1 MIRFLRAFAWLRW
14 RLMLNGVRGS
24 RRRDALE
31 QISRLLALVVPAAIV
46 VTSAGSILMVSA
58 AGLLGGYAIASG
70 KYALAPD
77 AVILGTRILL
87 FVVTGLVL
95 FMPIGGAA
103 QTTGTKYS
111 RLLLLPI
118 SARSL
123 HLVEVLAGL
132 ADPWIF
138 FSLPG
143 LGLFAIGLAAG
154 GRADL
159 AGVAFAAGLALVIV
173 LASLASLVS
182 FLVSWLFR
190 DRRRAE
196 LLTIIFVMSISV
208 VAMLPQV
215 LSDGE
220 TGRRVGRV
228 AGRGFSVARVD
239 ALLPA
244 WSQALP
250 SEVFGR
256 VMNAAVAGGAAGQRR
271 AAAGW
276 MAVLLAQGALLF
288 WLSSLVHRRLLESA
302 VGSSGT
308 RHRVTKMRPPW
319 RLPGINVQASAIAWV
334 MFKNG
339 LRSVRGRVAVLL
351 PGPMIALVSIMLL
364 RQPDEAPWIATLGTH
379 SHAMFAASLVVSML
393 AIHPFTLNQFASDR
407 TGLTLQFLLPVST
420 RDLVRGKA
428 LGGGALFVLAA
439 LVSGLAAALATGGGS
454 PVAWAM
460 TALGGLAM
468 YVAVTPL
475 AAVLSALF
483 PVVADMSKAGSGGN
497 PHTASALIG
506 MVAAGVGALPAVA
519 IGVSGFLPFGSQTAS
534 LVAMFVWLCVVTV
547 VAWLLLGVV
556 ARVVTARRENL
567 FLTK

>member
-70 KYALAPD
+70 KYAFAPD
-77 AVILGTRILL
+77 AIILGTRILL

-143 LGLFAIGLAAG
+143 LGLFATGLAAG
-154 GRADL
+154 GRPDL

-256 VMNAAVAGGAAGQRR
+256 VMNAAVAGTAGHRG

-319 RLPGINVQASAIAWV
+319 RLPGISVQASAIAWV

-351 PGPMIALVSIMLL
+351 PGPMIALVSIMML
-364 RQPDEAPWIATLGTH
+364 RQPDEVPWIATLGTH

-439 LVSGLAAALATGGGS
+439 LISGLAAALATGGGS

-468 YVAVTPL
+468 YVAVTPV
-475 AAVLSALF
+475 AALLSAVF

-547 VAWLLLGVV
+547 VAWLLLGVA

>member
-143 LGLFAIGLAAG
+143 IGLFAIGLAAG

-256 VMNAAVAGGAAGQRR
+256 VMNAAVAGTARHRG

-319 RLPGINVQASAIAWV
+319 RLPGISVQASAIAWV

-364 RQPDEAPWIATLGTH
+364 RQPDEVPWIATLGTH

-439 LVSGLAAALATGGGS
+439 LISGLAAALATGGGS

-468 YVAVTPL
+468 YVAVTPV
-475 AAVLSALF
+475 AAVLSAVF

-547 VAWLLLGVV
+547 VAWLLLGVA